1 MSYNQKI
8 FENQHFDNISD
19 MESTNIA
26 IICEQSKRQENVKMR
41 SDEDTL
47 LAGNSSPFKFAF
59 LQEDFSGFIG
69 PNSINGDLD
78 QEQILRESFAKDD
91 SEFNLEDVLLDFN
104 APDISGHYKEAEQG

>member
-1 MSYNQKI
+1 M
-8 FENQHFDNISD
+8 
-19 MESTNIA
+19 
-26 IICEQSKRQENVKMR
+26 
-41 SDEDTL
+41 
-47 LAGNSSPFKFAF
+47 
-59 LQEDFSGFIG
+59 G

>member
-47 LAGNSSPFKFAF
+47 
-59 LQEDFSGFIG
+59 
-69 PNSINGDLD
+69 
-78 QEQILRESFAKDD
+78 
-91 SEFNLEDVLLDFN
+91 
-104 APDISGHYKEAEQG
+104 